1 MRTGDSTTPTADS
14 MTAPSSSARAREV
27 TAWLALAV
35 RLLRRR
41 RALIDGVNV
50 FPVADHDTGSNVLR
64 TLEAGLRAAATHQP
78 DGAVGGGTSD
88 EGCDSA
94 VAAISNAV
102 LRGSR
107 GSSGTIVASMV
118 AAALD
123 PAAGLRAMAAGES
136 LRPSHVAACLA
147 AAAAAGRRAVA
158 EPIEGTILTVAD
170 AVADAAAG
178 VASAA
183 EAGQAAEPP
192 GWEGFA
198 TTLVG
203 AAQTALAAT
212 AHRWGTVDAGAAA
225 YVTLVEALALRVAP
239 GRGSDGRSQTAG
251 ECDDALTL
259 LRQHRRSGAQSQSP
273 DLSQGVRSPSPPT
286 ASVRYEL
293 LVLLR
298 AAAVGAA
305 PDSAAV
311 GAALPSAPGSG
322 AADVV
327 VTAAGRDLRV
337 HAHVDDVPA
346 ALRSLSALAAVVDVQ
361 LEPLLADLPS
371 PVPTPDGATA
381 GRRVELSC
389 LDQPWQ
395 LSPSR
400 AAELLAGLGV
410 ARGDVLTVTTTP
422 AIPPD
427 VVDSLRRAASRVD
440 VAVQVRSVVV
450 APLAGALL
458 RLEAT

>member
-1 MRTGDSTTPTADS
+1 

-41 RALIDGVNV
+41 RALIDGLNV

-78 DGAVGGGTSD
+78 AGAVGGGTSD

-136 LRPSHVAACLA
+136 LRPSHVAACLR

-158 EPIEGTILTVAD
+158 DPIEGTILTVAD

-178 VASAA
+178 VASDA
-183 EAGQAAEPP
+183 EARQAAEPP

-203 AAQTALAAT
+203 AAQTALATT
-212 AHRWGTVDAGAAA
+212 ARRWGTVDAGAAA

-239 GRGSDGRSQTAG
+239 GRGSDGRSETAG
-251 ECDDALTL
+251 ECDDAVTL
-259 LRQHRRSGAQSQSP
+259 LRQHHQTLPQSP
-273 DLSQGVRSPSPPT
+273 ELSQGVRSPSPPT
-286 ASVRYEL
+286 ARVRYEL

-311 GAALPSAPGSG
+311 GAALESAAGSATGSAAGSAAGSG

-346 ALRSLSALAAVVDVQ
+346 ALRSLSDLAAVVDVQ

-371 PVPTPDGATA
+371 PVATPDWATA
-381 GRRVELSC
+381 GRRVELTC

-395 LSPSR
+395 LSPAR

>member
-1 MRTGDSTTPTADS
+1 TA
-14 MTAPSSSARAREV
+14 R
-27 TAWLALAV
+27 
-35 RLLRRR
+35 
-41 RALIDGVNV
+41 
-50 FPVADHDTGSNVLR
+50 
-64 TLEAGLRAAATHQP
+64 
-78 DGAVGGGTSD
+78 
-88 EGCDSA
+88 
-94 VAAISNAV
+94 
-102 LRGSR
+102 
-107 GSSGTIVASMV
+107 
-118 AAALD
+118 
-123 PAAGLRAMAAGES
+123 
-136 LRPSHVAACLA
+136 
-147 AAAAAGRRAVA
+147 
-158 EPIEGTILTVAD
+158 
-170 AVADAAAG
+170 
-178 VASAA
+178 
-183 EAGQAAEPP
+183 
-192 GWEGFA
+192 
-198 TTLVG
+198 
-203 AAQTALAAT
+203 
-212 AHRWGTVDAGAAA
+212 RWGTVDAGAAA

-286 ASVRYEL
+286 ARVRYEL

-311 GAALPSAPGSG
+311 GAALESAAGSATGSAAGSAAGSG

-346 ALRSLSALAAVVDVQ
+346 ALRSLSDLAAVVDVQ

-371 PVPTPDGATA
+371 PVATPDWATA
-381 GRRVELSC
+381 GRRVELTC

-395 LSPSR
+395 LSPAR